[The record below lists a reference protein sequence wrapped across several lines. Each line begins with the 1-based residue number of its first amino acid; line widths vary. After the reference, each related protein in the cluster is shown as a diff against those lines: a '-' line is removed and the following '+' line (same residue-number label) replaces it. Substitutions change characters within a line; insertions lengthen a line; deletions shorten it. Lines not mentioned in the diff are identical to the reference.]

1 MVFTYDSVK
10 RLLEKSASKQN
21 RWSKYAS
28 MVTLTHPQ
36 HMLAFRFA
44 CICKRRQ
51 GWWEGSVH
59 NTSHQDQQQSNLLP
73 LGHIKSPHG
82 RTWKGENDDVQDNSM
97 NSNEDCP
104 RKEIVVFRTTRI
116 IFLIGMIYCPLAIKR
131 RDGGQKTGK
140 LATWVITRVA
150 RMAYTVYRNRLL
162 SVNVRRY
169 STRIVALTRQMTKKQ
184 LDSAAR
190 AVFFAKK
197 KRRECVKL
205 AMCTTMG
212 GEIAGNKSKKDR
224 EIQSTLHNSQVPY
237 MS

>member
-28 MVTLTHPQ
+28 MVALIHPQ

-73 LGHIKSPHG
+73 LGHMKSPHG
-82 RTWKGENDDVQDNSM
+82 RTWKGENDDIQDNSK

-104 RKEIVVFRTTRI
+104 RKEIVVFRTIRI

-131 RDGGQKTGK
+131 RDGGQKDGQACHVGDYQGSQDGVYGVSEPFALGECAQVQHQNCRFDETDDEKIARVCGK
-140 LATWVITRVA
+140 GGLFREE
-150 RMAYTVYRNRLL
+150 
-162 SVNVRRY
+162 
-169 STRIVALTRQMTKKQ
+169 
-184 LDSAAR
+184 
-190 AVFFAKK
+190 KK
-197 KRRECVKL
+197 KRV
-205 AMCTTMG
+205 
-212 GEIAGNKSKKDR
+212 
-224 EIQSTLHNSQVPY
+224 SQVSY
-237 MS
+237 VYNYGGRDCRK